1 MIKFIKLLL
10 SLINVLF
17 IIYFIGEY
25 ESFMF
30 DIFSS
35 FNFLFLSL
43 SIIFFFSIELYFAYK
58 KIKLNSKYDLSF
70 ILVESIILFLI
81 LRNLYDP
88 NFFLNFSQI
97 TIYSELPSGINS
109 FFLINNYIY
118 INILNFCLL
127 GIIFV
132 NRKK

>member
-10 SLINVLF
+10 SFINLVF
-17 IIYFIGEY
+17 IIFFISKNEV
-25 ESFMF
+25 FMF
-30 DIFSS
+30 DAFIGLNFIF
-35 FNFLFLSL
+35 FSL
-43 SIIFFFSIELYFAYK
+43 SIMYFFAVEIYFTYK
-58 KIKLNSKYDLSF
+58 KIKINSKYDLSF

-81 LRNLYDP
+81 LRNLYDA
-88 NFFLNFSQI
+88 NLFLNFSDIIVQGEY
-97 TIYSELPSGINS
+97 TSVNS